1 MSNLNSDDFVDA
13 VKVGDD
19 VQTNL
24 RTLVFQLAQEQRQQ
38 VLDRAKKDKNCLLFI
53 LILRE
58 RSKNEVKFVL
68 KWIKNK
74 PYLLL
79 KITYLL
85 FKSLFW
91 EYRQQVPPVHNL
103 TKIAKC
109 LRNFEKNQAEIT
121 FLIWV
126 KYC

>member
-79 KITYLL
+79 KITYYL
-85 FKSLFW
+85 S
-91 EYRQQVPPVHNL
+91 P
-103 TKIAKC
+103 C
-109 LRNFEKNQAEIT
+109 FEST
-121 FLIWV
+121 V
-126 KYC
+126 KRYQLK